1 MCATSNRAATAGPWD
16 INARVEQLTREFS
29 IKEDQ
34 LQRMLEI
41 LGIFYRPCDPAL
53 QPVTQP
59 MVRRRPSLLIVI
71 TVQERK
77 QLRREKRKQRK
88 LAKNSHLL
96 IYPSLSPSGT

>member
-1 MCATSNRAATAGPWD
+1 MRQRELISDVLTDLQEGAVCATSNRAAQATPWD
-16 INARVEQLTREFS
+16 INARVEQLTKEFS

-59 MVRRRPSLLIVI
+59 MVG
-71 TVQERK
+71 
-77 QLRREKRKQRK
+77 
-88 LAKNSHLL
+88 A
-96 IYPSLSPSGT
+96 